1 MEEIMKTTTDIVIDH
16 VHNVKKGTIRVK
28 RIEKPDRAVL
38 DSQNEKLQAQIA
50 LCQARIQEIGG
61 LIENKKNGRK
71 HVSAGGQLARNRLME
86 LRSEFKG
93 AMDAKNA
100 IRGELAA
107 VDAARDKL
115 KDEAKAIKDKLSF
128 VRVEHIDEE
137 IMKLEG
143 KIAHTTMSLDE
154 ERRTVDN
161 IKQLRKSRDMVKVYM
176 DRQGRIQEDDSHR
189 RALIERIREVDATLN
204 ELKFRENEQRQVLEV
219 IRSKEEAE
227 VADIPELMNER
238 NESYEVIREARD
250 AARQL
255 KIDFKQQ
262 NDEYYVNERLWQQQ
276 QREDRQRLWEAN
288 QAERK
293 ERDDRRKAWEAEN
306 APEPFVKEVTDAEQL
321 LGYLSK
327 FIKVETVAVDSA
339 PQQKAE
345 FEGKQALKRGDEEVL
360 DSFWAGLGGGK
371 KGKGK
376 SGGGK
381 KESKK
386 EIKEP
391 KLPHTLD
398 ALASFSNL
406 KMTPP
411 LTKSDIPASI
421 EILKEKKEH
430 FLKKRQEV
438 NEKKAQEPEE
448 GAKKERKQQLEITI
462 KFEVSDDNIV
472 VILVSAA

>member
-1 MEEIMKTTTDIVIDH
+1 
-16 VHNVKKGTIRVK
+16 
-28 RIEKPDRAVL
+28 
-38 DSQNEKLQAQIA
+38 
-50 LCQARIQEIGG
+50 
-61 LIENKKNGRK
+61 
-71 HVSAGGQLARNRLME
+71 
-86 LRSEFKG
+86 
-93 AMDAKNA
+93 
-100 IRGELAA
+100 
-107 VDAARDKL
+107 
-115 KDEAKAIKDKLSF
+115 
-128 VRVEHIDEE
+128 
-137 IMKLEG
+137 
-143 KIAHTTMSLDE
+143 
-154 ERRTVDN
+154 
-161 IKQLRKSRDMVKVYM
+161 
-176 DRQGRIQEDDSHR
+176 
-189 RALIERIREVDATLN
+189 
-204 ELKFRENEQRQVLEV
+204 
-219 IRSKEEAE
+219 
-227 VADIPELMNER
+227 
-238 NESYEVIREARD
+238 
-250 AARQL
+250 
-255 KIDFKQQ
+255 
-262 NDEYYVNERLWQQQ
+262 
-276 QREDRQRLWEAN
+276 
-288 QAERK
+288 
-293 ERDDRRKAWEAEN
+293 
-306 APEPFVKEVTDAEQL
+306 VTDAEQL